1 MATDNNDNIRSQMYK
16 GYIEYCILMIIK
28 SRTTYS
34 LDIINAL
41 KEAGLDIVEG
51 TLYPLLTRMKN
62 KNLLTYTWRE
72 SQAGPPRKYYKIT
85 PEGISALEDLESTWN
100 LLTSA
105 LDSLKQSCM
114 ENSTENPE
122 RFLPNNPE
130 IEIEK

>member
-114 ENSTENPE
+114 ENSNENPE

>member
-105 LDSLKQSCM
+105 LDSLKQSCL

>member
-1 MATDNNDNIRSQMYK
+1 MASDNNDNIKSQMYK

-62 KNLLTYTWRE
+62 KNLLSYTWRE

-85 PEGISALEDLESTWN
+85 PEDIASLEELENTWN
-100 LLTSA
+100 LLSSA
-105 LDSLKQSCM
+105 LEKLKQSCL

-122 RFLPNNPE
+122 RFQPNNDQDNE
-130 IEIEK
+130 RD